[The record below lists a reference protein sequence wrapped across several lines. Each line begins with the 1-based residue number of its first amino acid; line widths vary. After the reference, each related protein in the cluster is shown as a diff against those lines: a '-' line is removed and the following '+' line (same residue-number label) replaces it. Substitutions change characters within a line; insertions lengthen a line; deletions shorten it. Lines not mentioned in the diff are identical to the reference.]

1 MLLSAVVTKDE
12 LVALVEAITPLR
24 IAIDERRG
32 RGVTIGRPRA
42 VYLVPGQGLRVR
54 GDARIAWDVAG
65 VGITITIPTWQMML
79 VPRIAARG
87 RARVLA
93 FDPIVEALEMKL
105 VPGFLDERIA
115 DVLRDGIAQNR
126 RKLAWEFSRTLSKR
140 LPLPARIGPARL
152 FEIAA
157 TDGTVTVTASEVRLT
172 VTMEARIE
180 KPEAA
185 RSQDGGMRAG
195 APATARVVAR

>member
-12 LVALVEAITPLR
+12 LVALIDAITPLR

-32 RGVTIGRPRA
+32 RAVTLGRPRF
-42 VYLVPGQGLRVR
+42 VTLVPGHGLRVR

-65 VGITITIPTWQMML
+65 VGITIKLPTWQMML

-105 VPGFLDERIA
+105 VPGFLDEKIA

-126 RKLAWEFSRTLSKR
+126 RKLAWDFSRTLSKR

-157 TDGTVTVTASEVRLT
+157 IDGDVTVTDSEVRLT
-172 VTMEARIE
+172 VKLEARVE
-180 KPEAA
+180 KPEPARREEGVPHAA
-185 RSQDGGMRAG
+185 GIATRA
-195 APATARVVAR
+195 VAR